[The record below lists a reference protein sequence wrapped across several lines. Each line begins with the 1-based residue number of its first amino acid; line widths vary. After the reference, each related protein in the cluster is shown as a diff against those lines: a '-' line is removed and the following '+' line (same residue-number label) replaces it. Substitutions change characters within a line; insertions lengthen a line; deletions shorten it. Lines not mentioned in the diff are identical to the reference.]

1 MRIGMMTG
9 ILLALLLPD
18 GSDSALIFVT
28 LAIGFFGG
36 EALSSKLDA
45 MARKGGEPDR
55 G

>member
-1 MRIGMMTG
+1 MRIGMMAG
-9 ILLALLLPD
+9 ILLALLLPP
-18 GSDSALIFVT
+18 GSSHALIFVT

-45 MARKGGEPDR
+45 LARKGGE

>member
-1 MRIGMMTG
+1 MRIGMMTV

-45 MARKGGEPDR
+45 MARKGGE